1 MFSSIETEQ
10 HHSTASQ
17 HSTNPVRTAKISIE
31 DAARVIHSGDNVY
44 VSGNAASPKTFLT
57 HLAKRKNELSDVSVY
72 HLLLMGDDP
81 FGEDTDRR
89 QIRHVS
95 FFVGG
100 ADRKAIQ
107 QHTADYIPVFLSEIP
122 ALFYRNIIPLDVVY
136 VMVSPPNE
144 DGYVSLGV
152 ECAASKAAIEKGKV
166 VIAQINQEMPFTY
179 GETLVPISKL
189 HYIVDHTEALCQLEK
204 PADGEIERKIARII
218 SPLIEDES
226 TLQLGIGGIP
236 NAIMSALEGKKN
248 LGVHTEMF
256 SDGLMEMILK
266 GVITNKKK
274 TVHPGVSIATFILGS
289 KELYEF
295 VNNNKE
301 IKLLPTDGTNNPFLI
316 SQNDK
321 MVSINSAIEIDLS
334 GQVCSDSIGTQIY
347 SGFGGQLDFVRGATA
362 SKGGKAIIALP
373 SMTKNGKYSRIVTTL
388 KQGAGVVTT
397 RADIDYIATEYGI
410 ASLRGKTLR
419 QRADAL
425 IAIAHPDK
433 RQELEEWFRLSHQ
446 SQHSKQSKEGM

>member
-1 MFSSIETEQ
+1 MFLPIEAEQEYSTSSLQNLNVFRPE
-10 HHSTASQ
+10 
-17 HSTNPVRTAKISIE
+17 RISIDE
-31 DAARVIHSGDNVY
+31 AARLIRSGNNIY
-44 VSGNAASPKTFLT
+44 VSGNAASPKTFLSS
-57 HLAKRKNELSDVSVY
+57 LAKRKNELTDVSVF

-81 FGEDTDRR
+81 FGEDTERDR
-89 QIRHVS
+89 IRHVS
-95 FFVGG
+95 FFVGA

-107 QHTADYIPVFLSEIP
+107 LHTADYIPVFLSEIP
-122 ALFYRNIIPLDVVY
+122 SLFYKEIIPLDVVY

-152 ECAASKAAIEKGKV
+152 ECAASKAAIEKAEI
-166 VIAQINQEMPFTY
+166 VIAQINQKMPFTY
-179 GETLVPISKL
+179 GDSVVSISKL
-189 HYIVDHTEALCQLEK
+189 HYIVEHSEPLCELGK
-204 PADGEIERKIARII
+204 PEIGKIEQKIAQII
-218 SPLIEDES
+218 SPLIEDGS

-236 NAIMSALEGKKN
+236 NAIMSALDGKKD

-274 TVHPGVSIATFILGS
+274 TVYPGLSIATFILGS

-295 VNNNKE
+295 VNHNKE

-347 SGFGGQLDFVRGATA
+347 SGFGGQLDFVRGASA

-373 SMTKNGKYSRIVTTL
+373 SMTKNGKYSRIVSTL

-397 RADIDYIATEYGI
+397 RADVHYVATEYGI
-410 ASLRGKTLR
+410 VSLRGKTLR
-419 QRADAL
+419 QRAEAL
-425 IAIAHPDK
+425 IAIAHPNV
-433 RQELEEWFRLSHQ
+433 RHELEEWFSTSNQLHQ
-446 SQHSKQSKEGM
+446 SYQSKERM

>member
-1 MFSSIETEQ
+1 MFSQAETEQ
-10 HHSTASQ
+10 EHITASHHSFNSF
-17 HSTNPVRTAKISIE
+17 RTEKISIE
-31 DAARVIHSGDNVY
+31 DATRLIHCGDNVY
-44 VSGNAASPKTFLT
+44 VSGNAASPRTFLT
-57 HLAKRKNELSDVSVY
+57 YLAKRKNELTDVSIF
-72 HLLLMGDDP
+72 HLLLMGSDP
-81 FGEDTDRR
+81 FGENTDRR

-107 QHTADYIPVFLSEIP
+107 QHTGDYIPVFLSEIP
-122 ALFYRNIIPLDVVY
+122 DLFYRNIIPIDVVY
-136 VMVSPPNE
+136 VMVSPPDE

-152 ECAASKAAIEKGKV
+152 ECAASKAAIEKGKI
-166 VIAQINQEMPFTY
+166 VIAQVNQHMPFTY
-179 GETLVPISKL
+179 GETLVPVSKL
-189 HYIVDHTEALCQLEK
+189 HYIVEHTEALCELEK
-204 PADGEIERKIARII
+204 PEDGEIEQKIARII

-274 TVHPGVSIATFILGS
+274 TVYPGYSVATFILGS

-295 VNNNKE
+295 VNHNKE

-373 SMTKNGKYSRIVTTL
+373 SMTKNGKYSRIVPTL

-419 QRADAL
+419 QRAEAL

-433 RQELEEWFRLSHQ
+433 RNELEEWFRISHQ
-446 SQHSKQSKEGM
+446 SPQIKEVK